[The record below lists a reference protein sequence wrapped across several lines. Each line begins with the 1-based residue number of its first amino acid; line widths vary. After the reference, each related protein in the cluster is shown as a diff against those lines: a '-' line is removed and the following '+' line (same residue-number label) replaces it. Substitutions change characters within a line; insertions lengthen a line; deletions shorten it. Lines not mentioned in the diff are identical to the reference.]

1 MRIILL
7 CAFFLITLGTILYQV
22 KTGIDI
28 REDKLATLE
37 YEINKTKR
45 EIAVLEAEW
54 AYLSRPERIMELSNR
69 LLGMRPIAKNRVL
82 AIEAIPMRLVPKFK
96 DRVVGPGKMRPAA
109 GDSIAPNLN
118 LFREIYGSGAIQP

>member
-7 CAFFLITLGTILYQV
+7 CALFLGTLGTVLYQV

-28 REDKLATLE
+28 REDRLATLE
-37 YEINKTKR
+37 SEITKAKR

-54 AYLSRPERIMELSNR
+54 AYLSRPERVMELSNR

-82 AIEAIPMRLVPKFK
+82 PIDAIPMRLVPKFE
-96 DRVVGPGKMRPAA
+96 DRVVGPGQMKPAV
-109 GDSIAPNLN
+109 GDSIAPEVN
-118 LFREIYGSGAIQP
+118 LFRGISRLGAVQP